1 MSEKNEQKLC
11 PFRNRQQNPAAFR
24 NEWGQSW
31 DWIEN
36 TMLPCL
42 QEKCAMWHGKI
53 EPLRDDEGFP
63 DPGGK
68 VISTGYCG
76 LAGKP

>member
-1 MSEKNEQKLC
+1 VYLANLDG
-11 PFRNRQQNPAAFR
+11 PAGTYKA
-24 NEWGQSW
+24 
-31 DWIEN
+31 
-36 TMLPCL
+36 CL

-68 VISTGYCG
+68 VISAGHCG